1 MVRRF
6 FNNMET
12 PDIESGGLVQIKES
26 GDFLYLVTGV
36 DELGQEKKFAIAKRE
51 LEKIYNRGSNIRL
64 AQFLKIVVPGLVLAE
79 HIFRGLK
86 RPLCDG
92 KDMDAA
98 DSKLAFSWKPEWDY
112 WWNNADR
119 FESRELQFRE
129 APDGRVFV
137 VIVSPNNKKSDFPSV
152 DYWIERWSWVRQSVT
167 LAKAPVDW
175 ENRYDKKLK

>member
-1 MVRRF
+1 
-6 FNNMET
+6 MEQ
-12 PDIESGGLVQIKES
+12 PNVESGELKQIKEN
-26 GDFLYLVTGV
+26 GEFLYLVDGV
-36 DELGQEKKFAIAKRE
+36 DPVGQVKNFGIAKRE

-79 HIFRGLK
+79 HIFQGLK

-92 KDMDAA
+92 KDMNAA

-129 APDGRVFV
+129 SPDGKIFV
-137 VIVSPNNKKSDFPSV
+137 VIVSPNSKKNNFPSV
-152 DYWIERWSWVRQSVT
+152 DYWIERWSWVRQSGT

-175 ENRYDKKLK
+175 EIRYDKKLK